1 MFFNKSLQQENQR
14 LKQEL
19 YSLQQIQQSLDEE
32 MLRLTLDAKGNVT
45 SANQKFLQQLSLS
58 DKDILAKHISDLVP
72 SNVRNTDHFYRMKQ
86 SVQAKAFWNGAF
98 QITKGMV
105 KKRG

>member
-45 SANQKFLQQLSLS
+45 SANQKFLQ
-58 DKDILAKHISDLVP
+58 
-72 SNVRNTDHFYRMKQ
+72 
-86 SVQAKAFWNGAF
+86 
-98 QITKGMV
+98 
-105 KKRG
+105 

>member
-32 MLRLTLDAKGNVT
+32 MLRLTLDAKGKVT
-45 SANQKFLQQLSLS
+45 SANQKFF
-58 DKDILAKHISDLVP
+58 AATFT
-72 SNVRNTDHFYRMKQ
+72 VR
-86 SVQAKAFWNGAF
+86 
-98 QITKGMV
+98 
-105 KKRG
+105 

>member
-45 SANQKFLQQLSLS
+45 SANQKFCSNFHCQIRTSWRSIFLTLYHQTLE
-58 DKDILAKHISDLVP
+58 ILTTFTA
-72 SNVRNTDHFYRMKQ
+72 
-86 SVQAKAFWNGAF
+86 
-98 QITKGMV
+98 
-105 KKRG
+105 